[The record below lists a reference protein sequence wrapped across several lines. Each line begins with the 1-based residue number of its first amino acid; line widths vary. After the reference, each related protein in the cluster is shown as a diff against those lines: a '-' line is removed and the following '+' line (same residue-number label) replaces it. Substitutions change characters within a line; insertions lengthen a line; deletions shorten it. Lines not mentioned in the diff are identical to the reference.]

1 MARQLS
7 AVVVGAGV
15 GGLAAAARLAHAG
28 LEVQVL
34 EQTAAPGGRCAQL
47 RADGYTFDMGP
58 TIFLMPEVV
67 ERTFQALGRK
77 MSEYLRLQ
85 RCEPNYTLHFRDGS
99 RLTLTSELGRMRE
112 ELERIEPGSFGR
124 FLRFLALGRVQYRT
138 SLDRFVTRNFDH
150 VGQFFTPASL
160 RAIFRARAHRR
171 LSSVA
176 SELFR
181 DERLRAAVTF
191 QTMYLGISPYESPAV
206 YGLLPYA
213 ELGEGIWFP
222 EGGLFALPRAL
233 ERLSCEVGVRIAYR
247 TRVKRITFE
256 DRRATGV
263 LLEDGTRL
271 PADLV
276 LCNADLPWAYRNLID
291 PCVTSLR
298 RGEKLRYT
306 SSGCLLYLGLDRK
319 VPELG
324 HHNVFL
330 GKDYRGSFEDIF
342 TRFQVPADPSFY
354 VAVASRTDPSLAPPG
369 RDGLYVLVPVPRQH
383 PSLDWAT
390 LGPAV
395 RARVFARLREEGIDL
410 EHHVVTE
417 RVFTPDDWAARFSL
431 QHGSAFGLSH
441 HFFQVGPFRPSN
453 QDPTVR
459 NLFFVGASTQPGTGL
474 PMVMLSAELVVERMR
489 REAEALGAALVPA
502 LVLAPEVA
510 A

>member
-1 MARQLS
+1 MGQLS

-34 EQTAAPGGRCAQL
+34 EQTSAPGGRCAQVH
-47 RADGYTFDMGP
+47 ADGYTFDMGP
-58 TIFLMPEVV
+58 TILLMPEVV
-67 ERTFQALGRK
+67 ERTFRALDRK
-77 MSEYLRLQ
+77 MSAYLRLR
-85 RCEPNYTLHFRDGS
+85 RCQPNYTIRFHDGS
-99 RLTLTSELGRMRE
+99 RLTLTSELTRMRE

-124 FLRFLALGRVQYRT
+124 FLRFLALGRVQYRI
-138 SLDRFVTRNFDH
+138 SLDEFLTRNFDH
-150 VGQFFTPASL
+150 LGQFLTPASL
-160 RAIFRARAHRR
+160 RGIYRARAHRR
-171 LSSVA
+171 LYSVA
-176 SELFR
+176 SEFFR

-191 QTMYLGISPYESPAV
+191 QTMYLGLSPYESPAV
-206 YGLLPYA
+206 YGLLPFS
-213 ELGEGIWFP
+213 ELGVGIWFP
-222 EGGLFALPRAL
+222 EGGLHALPRAL
-233 ERLSCEVGVRIAYR
+233 ERLAREVGVRIAYR

-256 DRRATGV
+256 GKRATGV
-263 LLEDGTRL
+263 LLDDGTQL
-271 PADLV
+271 TADLV

-291 PCVTSLR
+291 PAVTRLR
-298 RGEKLRYT
+298 GAEKLRYT
-306 SSGCLLYLGLDRK
+306 SSGYMLYLGLDRQ

-330 GKDYRGSFEDIF
+330 GKDYRGSFEEIF
-342 TRFQVPADPSFY
+342 RRFRVPADPSFY
-354 VAVASRTDPSLAPPG
+354 VAVASRTDPSLAPAG

-390 LGPAV
+390 VGPAV
-395 RARVFARLREEGIDL
+395 RAQVFARLRKEGFDL
-410 EHHVVTE
+410 EHHVVSE
-417 RVFTPDDWAARFSL
+417 RVFTPDDWATRFSL
-431 QHGSAFGLSH
+431 EHGSAFGLGH

-489 REAEALGAALVPA
+489 REATALGATLAPA
-502 LVLAPEVA
+502 PLLAPEVA